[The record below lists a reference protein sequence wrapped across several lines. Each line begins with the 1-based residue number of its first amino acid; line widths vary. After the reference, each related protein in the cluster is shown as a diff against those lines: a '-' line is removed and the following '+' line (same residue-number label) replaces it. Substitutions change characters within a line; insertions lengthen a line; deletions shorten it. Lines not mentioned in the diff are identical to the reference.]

1 VNRRTASKT
10 VAEGEQLVVSVPL
23 AMKRRGGRKQVIVP
37 GGAESGASAQSSTNV
52 SLALTIAR
60 AHRWRE
66 LLEQGRYRSIRALA
80 QELGIDNSYV
90 ARLLRLSLLAP
101 DIVEAILDGAEPS
114 GSSLGKLYRAP
125 MEWERQRQELGSPLH
140 QQPRR
145 PEP

>member
-1 VNRRTASKT
+1 VNRRTASDI

-37 GGAESGASAQSSTNV
+37 GGAESGTPAQPRTNA

-66 LLEQGRYRSIRALA
+66 LLEQGRYGSVRKLALA
-80 QELGIDNSYV
+80 LGVDNSYV

-101 DIVEAILDGAEPS
+101 DLVEGILEGTEPS
-114 GSSLGKLYRAP
+114 GLSLQKLFRAP
-125 MEWERQRQELGSPLH
+125 MEWERQRQKLARSVR
-140 QQPRR
+140 Q
-145 PEP
+145 

>member
-1 VNRRTASKT
+1 VNRRVVSDI
-10 VAEGEQLVVSVPL
+10 VAEREQLVVSVPL

-37 GGAESGASAQSSTNV
+37 GGANSGASTQPSTNA

-66 LLEQGRYRSIRALA
+66 LLEQGRYRSIRSLA
-80 QELGIDNSYV
+80 QELGVDNSYV

-114 GSSLGKLYRAP
+114 GLSLEKLYRAP
-125 MEWERQRQELGSPLH
+125 MEWERQREELSAPLH
-140 QQPRR
+140 R
-145 PEP
+145 

>member
-1 VNRRTASKT
+1 VNRRTASKIM
-10 VAEGEQLVVSVPL
+10 AEGEQLVVSVPL

-37 GGAESGASAQSSTNV
+37 GGANSGASTQPSTNA

-66 LLEQGRYRSIRALA
+66 LLEQGRYRSIRSLA
-80 QELGIDNSYV
+80 QELGVDNSYV

-114 GSSLGKLYRAP
+114 GLSLGKLYRAP
-125 MEWERQRQELGSPLH
+125 MEWEAQRQEIGASCR
-140 QQPRR
+140 Q
-145 PEP
+145 

>member
-10 VAEGEQLVVSVPL
+10 IAEGEHLVVSVPL

-37 GGAESGASAQSSTNV
+37 GGAQSSTPAQPRTNA

-66 LLEQGRYRSIRALA
+66 LLEQGRYGSVRELAL
-80 QELGIDNSYV
+80 QLGVDNSYV

-101 DIVEAILDGAEPS
+101 DIVEGILGGTEPS
-114 GSSLGKLYRAP
+114 GLSLQKLFRAP
-125 MEWERQRQELGSPLH
+125 MEWESQRQKLAMSVS
-140 QQPRR
+140 Q
-145 PEP
+145 

>member
-1 VNRRTASKT
+1 MNRRVVSDI
-10 VAEGEQLVVSVPL
+10 VAEREQLVVSVPL

-37 GGAESGASAQSSTNV
+37 GGANSGASTQPSTNA

-66 LLEQGRYRSIRALA
+66 LLEQGRYRSIRSLA
-80 QELGIDNSYV
+80 QELGVDNSYV

-114 GSSLGKLYRAP
+114 GLSLEKLYRAP
-125 MEWERQRQELGSPLH
+125 MEWERQREELSAPLH
-140 QQPRR
+140 R
-145 PEP
+145 

>member
-1 VNRRTASKT
+1 MNRRTASDI

-37 GGAESGASAQSSTNV
+37 GGAESGTPAQPRTNA

-66 LLEQGRYRSIRALA
+66 LLEQGRYGSVRELALA
-80 QELGIDNSYV
+80 LGVDNSYV

-101 DIVEAILDGAEPS
+101 DLVEGILEGTEPS
-114 GSSLGKLYRAP
+114 GLSLQKLFRAP
-125 MEWERQRQELGSPLH
+125 MEWESQRQKLARSVR
-140 QQPRR
+140 Q
-145 PEP
+145 